1 MLVRRSLHLPITL
14 AIVMIAILAVLT
26 VGWVLLAV
34 FGALANTRFAGL
46 NWTLLSVG
54 TTFIALLLVGV
65 IMYLGL
71 SVDAINFTRRQ
82 SNFIDSVTHEFKS
95 PIASMKLC
103 LQTLNRHQVT
113 PEEQASFYQF
123 MLDDLDRLD
132 LLITQVLEAGRLD
145 TESACDER
153 EDVVM
158 GALLRDCA
166 RTVCLRYRV
175 PPETVH
181 VDAQDC
187 IVRARRVDLEIIFRN
202 LIDNAIKYAGPEPR
216 VKIELMADQ
225 RGRALAR
232 ISDNGR
238 GIPPRLRRRIFRRF
252 ERLGTELERERPGTG
267 LGLYIVQALVRRL
280 GGRVRVLDGEN
291 SPGAVFEVRLPL
303 GRRTLPAARKET
315 PPGGEPRDAGLGD
328 SRIAHRG
335 EP

>member
-14 AIVMIAILAVLT
+14 AIVMIAILVVLT

-71 SVDAINFTRRQ
+71 SVKAINFTRRQ

-103 LQTLNRHQVT
+103 LQTLNRRQVG
-113 PEEQASFYQF
+113 PEEQAAFYQY

-132 LLITQVLEAGRLD
+132 HLITQVLEAGRLD
-145 TESACDER
+145 TETGRDDKENVAMVE
-153 EDVVM
+153 
-158 GALLRDCA
+158 LLQDCA
-166 RTVCLRYRV
+166 RTICHRYRV
-175 PPETVH
+175 PPEIVH
-181 VDAQDC
+181 FDAQDC
-187 IVRARRVDLEIIFRN
+187 RVRARRVDLEIIFRN
-202 LIDNAIKYAGPEPR
+202 LIDNAVKYAGPEPR
-216 VKIELMADQ
+216 VEVALRLDG

-232 ISDNGR
+232 IGDNGR

-252 ERLGTELERERPGTG
+252 ERLGTELEREKPGTG
-267 LGLYIVQALVRRL
+267 LGLYIVHALVRRL
-280 GGRVRVLDGEN
+280 GGRVRVLDREDG
-291 SPGAVFEVRLPL
+291 PGALFEVKLPI
-303 GRRTLPAARKET
+303 GQAPPDDVPRESPPQPDRHETSPNGAA
-315 PPGGEPRDAGLGD
+315 PQ
-328 SRIAHRG
+328 RG
-335 EP
+335 ES

>member
-65 IMYLGL
+65 IIYLGL
-71 SVDAINFTRRQ
+71 SVKAINFTRRQ

-103 LQTLNRHQVT
+103 LQTLNRHQVG

-132 LLITQVLEAGRLD
+132 HLITQVLEAGRLD
-145 TESACDER
+145 TESACDEPR
-153 EDVVM
+153 RRGDGRAVA
-158 GALLRDCA
+158 GLRA
-166 RTVCLRYRV
+166 NRL
-175 PPETVH
+175 PPLPRAAG
-181 VDAQDC
+181 D
-187 IVRARRVDLEIIFRN
+187 RARRRPGLHC
-202 LIDNAIKYAGPEPR
+202 AGEARGPGDHLPQPDRQRHQVRRPGTSRQHRATSRPARPR
-216 VKIELMADQ
+216 V
-225 RGRALAR
+225 AR

-280 GGRVRVLDGEN
+280 GGRVRVLDGES

-303 GRRTLPAARKET
+303 GRRTLSAVRKET

>member
-14 AIVMIAILAVLT
+14 AIVMIAILVVLT

-71 SVDAINFTRRQ
+71 SVKAINFTRRQ

-103 LQTLNRHQVT
+103 LQTLNRHQVG

-132 LLITQVLEAGRLD
+132 HLITQVLEAGRLD
-145 TESACDER
+145 TELGRDEG
-153 EDVVM
+153 EDVPM
-158 GALLRDCA
+158 AELLRQCA
-166 RTVCLRYRV
+166 HNVCLRHRV
-175 PPETVH
+175 PPEVVH
-181 VDAQDC
+181 FDTEDC
-187 IVRARRVDLEIIFRN
+187 RVRARRVDLEIIFHN

-216 VKIELMADQ
+216 VEVALRLDG
-225 RGRALAR
+225 RGRALAT
-232 ISDNGR
+232 IGDNGR
-238 GIPPRLRRRIFRRF
+238 GIPSRLRRRVFRRF
-252 ERLGTELERERPGTG
+252 ERLGTELEREKPGTG

-280 GGRVRVLDGEN
+280 GGRVRVLDRETGT
-291 SPGAVFEVRLPL
+291 GALFEVKLPI
-303 GRRTLPAARKET
+303 GRRGLSSAAPQ
-315 PPGGEPRDAGLGD
+315 PPPRDERSDSGLGGG
-328 SRIAHRG
+328 RIPPPRG
-335 EP
+335 D